1 MYCSLTRP
9 PVKMGG
15 RFAGGGSRPT
25 PRPLPR
31 PVQDK
36 VCADSGVLHA
46 DVRVGHR
53 ELAALVALGEGGE
66 FLVLAPVHDI
76 RLPRP
81 LLLGNSISASGSR
94 VGGKFR
100 FLNPR
105 ANTRSSVS
113 KTFSKFVPPIRS
125 LPALPIMFTNA
136 LSRRKAA
143 VACVAVSMS
152 SIRALGQSTS
162 QIFGPSRRH
171 VATPYQ
177 SPPSARDRGAGAF
190 GGVVG
195 RRARS
200 SWTSCDSSTFVRH
213 STAPTFP
220 LPSSDPYDAVYVVR
234 WAAGRRHRRR
244 RPRDNLSLGTP
255 NGPSE
260 LSRSVS
266 PATRRPIHDTVCC
279 TW

>member
-1 MYCSLTRP
+1 M
-9 PVKMGG
+9 
-15 RFAGGGSRPT
+15 A
-25 PRPLPR
+25 
-31 PVQDK
+31 
-36 VCADSGVLHA
+36 
-46 DVRVGHR
+46 
-53 ELAALVALGEGGE
+53 
-66 FLVLAPVHDI
+66 
-76 RLPRP
+76 
-81 LLLGNSISASGSR
+81 GNSGPSTR
-94 VGGKFR
+94 V
-100 FLNPR
+100 
-105 ANTRSSVS
+105 RSSVS

-136 LSRRKAA
+136 VPRRKAA
-143 VACVAVSMS
+143 LACVAVSMS

-162 QIFGPSRRH
+162 QIFGPSRRR
-171 VATPYQ
+171 VATPFQ
-177 SPPSARDRGAGAF
+177 SPPSARARGAGAF

-200 SWTSCDSSTFVRH
+200 SWTSAGIPDSCDSSTFVRH

-244 RPRDNLSLGTP
+244 RPRNNLSLGTP

-260 LSRSVS
+260 LSRSVF
-266 PATRRPIHDTVCC
+266 PATRRPTHDTVCC

>member
-1 MYCSLTRP
+1 MTVASSFLLSGLILSLLSTPSRSPVPPTRSLIGSPLSTP
-9 PVKMGG
+9 PRSPVP
-15 RFAGGGSRPT
+15 PT
-25 PRPLPR
+25 RSLISPRCPPHPVAAHVPVAHPFFSARAAEIQFLPR
-31 PVQDK
+31 D
-36 VCADSGVLHA
+36 
-46 DVRVGHR
+46 
-53 ELAALVALGEGGE
+53 
-66 FLVLAPVHDI
+66 
-76 RLPRP
+76 
-81 LLLGNSISASGSR
+81 
-94 VGGKFR
+94 GGKFR
-100 FLNPR
+100 SLNPC
-105 ANTRSSVS
+105 SSVS

-136 LSRRKAA
+136 VPRRKAA
-143 VACVAVSMS
+143 LACVAVSMS
-152 SIRALGQSTS
+152 FIRALGQSTS
-162 QIFGPSRRH
+162 QIFGPSRCRL
-171 VATPYQ
+171 ATPCQ
-177 SPPSARDRGAGAF
+177 SPPSARARGAGAF

>member
-1 MYCSLTRP
+1 M
-9 PVKMGG
+9 
-15 RFAGGGSRPT
+15 A
-25 PRPLPR
+25 
-31 PVQDK
+31 
-36 VCADSGVLHA
+36 
-46 DVRVGHR
+46 
-53 ELAALVALGEGGE
+53 
-66 FLVLAPVHDI
+66 
-76 RLPRP
+76 
-81 LLLGNSISASGSR
+81 GNSGPSTR
-94 VGGKFR
+94 V
-100 FLNPR
+100 
-105 ANTRSSVS
+105 RSSVS

-136 LSRRKAA
+136 VPRRKAA
-143 VACVAVSMS
+143 LACVAVSMS
-152 SIRALGQSTS
+152 SILALGQSTS
-162 QIFGPSRRH
+162 QIFGPSRRR
-171 VATPYQ
+171 VATPCQ
-177 SPPSARDRGAGAF
+177 SPPSARARGAGAF

-234 WAAGRRHRRR
+234 WAAGRRHRRQ
-244 RPRDNLSLGTP
+244 RPRNNLSLGTP

>member
-1 MYCSLTRP
+1 MTVASSFLLSGLILSLLSTPPRSPVPPTRSLISPRCP
-9 PVKMGG
+9 PHPVAAHVPVAHPFFSA
-15 RFAGGGSRPT
+15 RAAEIQF
-25 PRPLPR
+25 LPR
-31 PVQDK
+31 DPEM
-36 VCADSGVLHA
+36 A
-46 DVRVGHR
+46 
-53 ELAALVALGEGGE
+53 
-66 FLVLAPVHDI
+66 
-76 RLPRP
+76 
-81 LLLGNSISASGSR
+81 GNSGPSTR
-94 VGGKFR
+94 V
-100 FLNPR
+100 
-105 ANTRSSVS
+105 RSSVS
-113 KTFSKFVPPIRS
+113 KTFSKFVPPIRR

-136 LSRRKAA
+136 VPRRKAA
-143 VACVAVSMS
+143 LACVAVSMS
-152 SIRALGQSTS
+152 FIRALGQSTS
-162 QIFGPSRRH
+162 QISGPSRRR
-171 VATPYQ
+171 VATPCQ
-177 SPPSARDRGAGAF
+177 SPPSARARGAGAF

-244 RPRDNLSLGTP
+244 RPRNNLSLGTP

-266 PATRRPIHDTVCC
+266 PATRRPIHDTLCC

>member
-1 MYCSLTRP
+1 M
-9 PVKMGG
+9 
-15 RFAGGGSRPT
+15 A
-25 PRPLPR
+25 
-31 PVQDK
+31 
-36 VCADSGVLHA
+36 
-46 DVRVGHR
+46 
-53 ELAALVALGEGGE
+53 
-66 FLVLAPVHDI
+66 
-76 RLPRP
+76 
-81 LLLGNSISASGSR
+81 GNSGPSTR
-94 VGGKFR
+94 V
-100 FLNPR
+100 
-105 ANTRSSVS
+105 RSSVS

-136 LSRRKAA
+136 VPRRKAA
-143 VACVAVSMS
+143 LACVAVSMS

-162 QIFGPSRRH
+162 QIFGPSRRR
-171 VATPYQ
+171 VATPFQ
-177 SPPSARDRGAGAF
+177 SPPSARARGAGAF

-200 SWTSCDSSTFVRH
+200 SWTSAGIPDSCDSSTFVRH

-234 WAAGRRHRRR
+234 WAAGRRYRRR

-260 LSRSVS
+260 LSRSVF
-266 PATRRPIHDTVCC
+266 PATRRPTHDTVCC